1 MGCVGLGRGECRDIG
16 DIGIGQGVVGR
27 EDFAPQEEAQP
38 NPAGNL
44 PTSLTERVEVSL
56 KATT

>member
-1 MGCVGLGRGECRDIG
+1 MCWTRVGESR